1 VISRP
6 AIVQFFIAVWLVFNT
21 ACATADNT
29 SPDFPGTGLPS
40 IALIIDD
47 LGNQHEQGERA
58 VHLPGPVACSFLPYG
73 PFTRALASQAH
84 MQNKEVLLHLPMQ
97 AAAHE
102 QALDEKGVLTLNMT
116 HQQFLTTLQHDLDAV
131 PFVSGLNNHMGSLLT
146 RHPGHMA
153 WLMQSNSE
161 QGSLF
166 FVDSRTTDRTVAARL
181 AREYGV
187 PSIDRNVFLDNDL
200 EPEAIRAEFRRL
212 LGIARKQGF
221 ALGIAH
227 PRTQTLQVLREE
239 IDKLESQGVELIT
252 VTRLIELQNRSN
264 ESWQAF
270 LSR

>member
-1 VISRP
+1 MNSSP
-6 AIVQFFIAVWLVFNT
+6 ALAQFIIALWLIFT
-21 ACATADNT
+21 AACATADNT
-29 SPDFPGTGLPS
+29 SPNIPEAGMPG

-73 PFTRALASQAH
+73 PYTRELASQAH

-102 QALDEKGVLTLNMT
+102 QALDEKGVLTLDMT
-116 HQQFLTTLQHDLDAV
+116 RQQFLATLQHDLDAV

-153 WLMQSNSE
+153 WLMQSISE

-187 PSIDRNVFLDNDL
+187 PSIERNVFLDNEL
-200 EPEAIRAEFRRL
+200 HPEAIRAEFRRL
-212 LGIARKQGF
+212 LDIARRQGF

-227 PRTQTLQVLREE
+227 PRTETLQVLREE
-239 IDKLESQGVELIT
+239 IDRLESQGVALIT
-252 VTRLIELQNRSN
+252 VAHLIELQNRSN

>member
-1 VISRP
+1 MNSRP
-6 AIVQFFIAVWLVFNT
+6 AIAQLFIALWLILYT
-21 ACATADNT
+21 ACATADNR
-29 SPDFPGTGLPS
+29 SPNIPETALPV

-47 LGNQHEQGERA
+47 LGNQHEQGKRA

-73 PFTRALASQAH
+73 PFTRSLASQAH

-102 QALDEKGVLTLNMT
+102 QALNEKGVLTLDMT
-116 HQQFLTTLQHDLDAV
+116 RQQFLTTLQHDLDAV

-153 WLMQSNSE
+153 WLMQSISE

-187 PSIDRNVFLDNDL
+187 PSIERNVFLDNVL
-200 EPEAIRAEFRRL
+200 HPEAIRAEFRRL
-212 LGIARKQGF
+212 LDIARRQGF

-239 IDKLESQGVELIT
+239 IEKLESQGVVLIT
-252 VTRLIELQNRSN
+252 VARLIELQNRSI

>member
-1 VISRP
+1 MNSRP
-6 AIVQFFIAVWLVFNT
+6 AIAPFFIALWLVFYT
-21 ACATADNT
+21 ACATAENT
-29 SPDFPGTGLPS
+29 SPNIPETGLPG

-47 LGNQHEQGERA
+47 LGNQHEQGQRA

-73 PFTRALASQAH
+73 PFTRSLANQAH
-84 MQNKEVLLHLPMQ
+84 LQNKEVLLHLPMQ

-102 QALDEKGVLTLNMT
+102 QALNEKGVLTLDMT
-116 HQQFLTTLQHDLDAV
+116 HQQFLMTLQRDLDAV

-153 WLMQSNSE
+153 WLMQSISE

-187 PSIDRNVFLDNDL
+187 PSTERNVFLDNVAQ
-200 EPEAIRAEFRRL
+200 PEAIRAEFRRL
-212 LGIARKQGF
+212 LDIARRQGF

-239 IDKLESQGVELIT
+239 IDRLESQGVVLIT
-252 VTRLIELQNRSN
+252 VAHLIELQNRSN

-270 LSR
+270 LSP

>member
-1 VISRP
+1 MNPGP
-6 AIVQFFIAVWLVFNT
+6 AIAQLFLAVWLVFNT
-21 ACATADNT
+21 ACASAENTFPNLSETA
-29 SPDFPGTGLPS
+29 LPR

-47 LGNQHEQGERA
+47 LGNQHEQGQRA

-84 MQNKEVLLHLPMQ
+84 KQNKEVLLHLPME

-102 QALDEKGVLTLNMT
+102 QALNEKGVLTLNMT
-116 HQQFLTTLQHDLDAV
+116 RQQFLTTLQLDLDAV

-153 WLMQSNSE
+153 WLMQSISE
-161 QGSLF
+161 QGPLF

-187 PSIDRNVFLDNDL
+187 PSTERNVFLDNEL

-212 LGIARKQGF
+212 LDIARRQGF

-227 PRTQTLQVLREE
+227 PREQTLQVLREE
-239 IDKLESQGVELIT
+239 IEKLESQGVELIT
-252 VTRLIELQNRSN
+252 VARLIELQNRKN
-264 ESWQAF
+264 ESWHAF